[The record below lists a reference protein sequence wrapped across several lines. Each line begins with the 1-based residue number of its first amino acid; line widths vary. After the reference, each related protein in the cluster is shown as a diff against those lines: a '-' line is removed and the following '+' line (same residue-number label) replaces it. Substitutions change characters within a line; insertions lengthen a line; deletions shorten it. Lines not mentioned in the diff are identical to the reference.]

1 MFSIDQRKALDIIK
15 HYEEITKMGN
25 KKTIR
30 YEIMQ
35 GQMVKKLKDKN

>member
-15 HYEEITKMGN
+15 HYEEIIKTGN